1 MANNKILILAGAPEN
16 KALDWDPAELLTGF
30 QHRIVQF
37 AGLDHQE
44 TAASWPKANALPE
57 STAPANVAWRSI
69 QLERTHMPT
78 GFSQQ
83 RALRFAFGPGQS
95 TAPEFMS
102 TAAAVSFSTSFGDD
116 GSQEGSQDHH
126 DQDTGRS
133 LLSQFYEHSLAVH
146 EEMPS
151 SFLPASDGSQD
162 SSFLSDNANSLLS
175 VDDSSADPL
184 SEPLQFRGASQL
196 SDLDSIPS
204 AAYLDKIHPQ
214 TMTCNLIVGI
224 ISISQP
230 KAVKTRW
237 GSTRYLVEVLVAD
250 ETKAGFAITFWLSS
264 DSVAESVLAGLRPQD
279 VVLMQNVALNSF
291 MKKVYGTTLRKD
303 LTKVHLLH
311 RARLDARDNGG
322 YYSASDLRSNRSA
335 HAQLD
340 KTRRVWDWVLRFVG
354 HERGEGQ
361 RQRPGVAAPHHPW
374 DRPPLDDSYSLAS

>member
-1 MANNKILILAGAPEN
+1 MASKVLILAGAPEN
-16 KALDWDPAELLTGF
+16 KALDWNSAELLTGF

-37 AGLDHQE
+37 VGLDQTE
-44 TAASWPKANALPE
+44 AGASWPRANALLE
-57 STAPANVAWRSI
+57 STAPTNVAWRSI
-69 QLERTHMPT
+69 QLERAHMPT

-102 TAAAVSFSTSFGDD
+102 TAAAVSFSTSFGDGSHD
-116 GSQEGSQDHH
+116 GSKDRQ

-133 LLSQFYEHSLAVH
+133 LVSQFYEHSLAVH

-151 SFLPASDGSQD
+151 SFLPAADESENTSY
-162 SSFLSDNANSLLS
+162 LSDNASSLLS
-175 VDDSSADPL
+175 ADDSSASPIR
-184 SEPLQFRGASQL
+184 EPLQFRGASQL

-224 ISISQP
+224 VSISQP
-230 KAVKTRW
+230 KALRTRW

-291 MKKVYGTTLRKD
+291 TKKVYGTTLRKD
-303 LTKVHLLH
+303 LTKVHLLY

-340 KTRRVWDWVLRFVG
+340 KTRRVWDWVLKFVG
-354 HERGEGQ
+354 HKREEGS
-361 RQRPGVAAPHHPW
+361 RPGVAAPRHPW
-374 DRPPLDDSYSLAS
+374 NRPPLDDSYSLAS